1 MGGLVP
7 VYPVA
12 RARSAERGGGGAA
25 AAGSGL
31 SRRRLGGGL
40 AALGAGPLLGLVA
53 ASGGAGEADT
63 APAAAGPV
71 TVTYLSHLGE
81 THPEGKG
88 YLDLLTEFNRTNQ
101 DKITV
106 ALEEGRPATPYDK
119 MLALAA
125 GTPGDVARID
135 STRSASLF
143 VPGATMDMEAVLKR
157 DKDWAK
163 QKADMFPGH
172 LENQVWGGKL
182 MSIASYQAVQGMVYS
197 PKLLNRAGVPLPK
210 QGWTWTD
217 FKEAAQKASKPPE
230 TWGLSFAWIMHHL
243 LSWMGTMGASY
254 VSADK
259 RKMTVNTP
267 EVQETAEFVLGLIR
281 GNLTAGMPNTEL
293 FRKGTD
299 EAVFEQ
305 NGPFRMPT
313 YRQNGI
319 TDFGVIHHPV
329 HPQKK
334 VVAGYA
340 DGSEIVV
347 FKGPPPA
354 RQAAAGRV
362 ALYLNGPYAQAQQCI
377 RVTMVPVSKAAAN
390 AKELQDY
397 LKTDPQHKA
406 FVDVAFQGRSSR
418 FPSLPSYQ
426 KIVNETITP
435 GVADIY
441 AQKIS
446 VRDGLTDIQQ
456 RTQVLLDEDLKSIS

>member
-7 VYPVA
+7 VHPVA
-12 RARSAERGGGGAA
+12 GEAVHT
-25 AAGSGL
+25 
-31 SRRRLGGGL
+31 RRRLGAGM
-40 AALGAGPLLGLVA
+40 AAVGAGPLLGLVA
-53 ASGGAGEADT
+53 ACGGAGEGGT
-63 APAAAGPV
+63 APPAAGPV

-88 YLDLLTEFNRTNQ
+88 YLDLLAEFNRSNQ
-101 DKITV
+101 EKITV
-106 ALEEGRPATPYDK
+106 ALEEGRPATGYDK

-125 GTPGDVARID
+125 AGTPADVARID

-143 VPGATMDMEAVLKR
+143 VPGATTDMEAVLKR
-157 DKDWAK
+157 DKDWAR

-210 QGWTWTD
+210 AGWTWTD

-243 LSWMGTMGASY
+243 LSWVGTTGAAY
-254 VSADK
+254 VAADK

-267 EVQETAEFVLGLIR
+267 EVQEAAEFVLGLIR
-281 GNLTAGMPNTEL
+281 GNLTAAAPNTEL

-390 AKELQDY
+390 AKELQDH
-397 LKTDPQHKA
+397 LKTDAQHKA
-406 FVDVAFQGRSSR
+406 FVDVAFQGRSAR

-435 GVADIY
+435 GVADIL
-441 AQKIS
+441 AQKVS
-446 VRDGLTDIQQ
+446 VRDGLADVQQ